1 MTLDRVPKVAVI
13 GCGYWGKN
21 HVRTFS
27 RLKALAI
34 VCDPNPAAESIAR
47 ELAPDVPFVRDI
59 SDALTAEVDG
69 IVIAT
74 PAETHA
80 RLCEWA
86 LNAGKDVLCEKPL
99 AIRLDDAKRVAE
111 LARER
116 RRILMTGH
124 LLEYHPAILKL
135 RELVDSGYLG
145 KVQYI
150 YSNRLNLGIVRR
162 EENILWSFAPHDIAL
177 ILRIVGDMPFQVI
190 CAGGAYLQPNIA
202 DMTVMQMV
210 FATGVA
216 AHIFV
221 SWLHPFKEQ
230 RLVVVG
236 SERMAAFNDV
246 AKELLVWDLKL
257 RRDGMQTVPDKAE
270 GRRIEFDTAEPLRQ
284 ECQAFLESIRTR
296 AEPLTGPD
304 SALRVLRILH
314 AAQRSLITHGQPV
327 MLPLE

>member
-1 MTLDRVPKVAVI
+1 MTNSIPKIGVI

-27 RLKALAI
+27 RLNALGV
-34 VCDPNPAAESIAR
+34 VCDPSPHAEAIAR
-47 ELAPDVPFVRDI
+47 ELAPGVPFVRDI
-59 SDALTAEVDG
+59 GEALAFDVEGV
-69 IVIAT
+69 VIAT

-80 RLCEWA
+80 ELCERA
-86 LNAGKDVLCEKPL
+86 LRAGKDVLCEKPL
-99 AIRLDDAKRVAE
+99 AIRLDDAKRVTE
-111 LARER
+111 IARER
-116 RRILMTGH
+116 GRILMTGH
-124 LLEYHPAILKL
+124 LLEYHPAVIKL
-135 RELVDSGYLG
+135 RELVDSGFLG

-150 YSNRLNLGIVRR
+150 YSNRLNLGIIRR

-177 ILRIVGDMPFQVI
+177 ILRLVGDMPFQII
-190 CAGGAYLQPNIA
+190 CSGGAYLQPNIA

-257 RRDGMQTVPDKAE
+257 RRDGSQTVPDKAE
-270 GRRIEFDTAEPLRQ
+270 GRRIDFDQAEPLRR
-284 ECQAFLESIRTR
+284 ECEAFLDAIRTR
-296 AEPLTGPD
+296 QEPLTGPD

>member
-1 MTLDRVPKVAVI
+1 MTPRVAVL

-21 HVRTFS
+21 HVRTFA
-27 RLKALAI
+27 RMGALGV
-34 VCDPNPAAESIAR
+34 VCDPDPAAESLVR
-47 ELAPDVPFVRDI
+47 ELAPGVPFVREIDE
-59 SDALTAEVDG
+59 ALAADVAG
-69 IVIAT
+69 VVIAT

-80 RLCEWA
+80 RLCELA
-86 LNAGKDVLCEKPL
+86 IRAGKDVLCEKPL
-99 AIRLDDAKRVAE
+99 ALRLEDAKRVAE
-111 LARER
+111 LSRER
-116 RRILMTGH
+116 GHILMTGH

-135 RELVDSGYLG
+135 RELVDTGYLG
-145 KVQYI
+145 KIQYI
-150 YSNRLNLGIVRR
+150 YSNRLSLGIIRR

-190 CAGGAYLQPNIA
+190 CSGGAYLQPNIA

-210 FATGVA
+210 FATGIA

-236 SERMAAFNDV
+236 SDRIAAFNDV
-246 AKELLVWDLKL
+246 AKELMVWDLNL
-257 RRDGMQTVPDKAE
+257 RRDGRQTVPEKAE
-270 GRRIEFDTAEPLRQ
+270 GRRVDFDHVEPLRR
-284 ECQAFLESIRTR
+284 ECEAFLESIRTR
-296 AEPLTGPD
+296 KEPLTGPE
-304 SALRVLRILH
+304 SALNVLRILH